1 MCIFIDFINESGGKL
16 IDYIELLIIRTIKA
30 VNLNVV
36 CEIPLSGVA
45 SLILMLT
52 SAVSRVT
59 SNSSGDDI
67 LAALESNS
75 SGKFNHGPPNSLRSL
90 ASDALEDLR
99 EDARLPRCTCKNA
112 DRRLCQPPP
121 GEDVC
126 VISSTSSA
134 SLSFSFFRLYNFN
147 FDS

>member
-1 MCIFIDFINESGGKL
+1 MNSIEVDYFIVTLNRYGSIIIIMQMDQSIVSTNK
-16 IDYIELLIIRTIKA
+16 IEA
-30 VNLNVV
+30 FV
-36 CEIPLSGVA
+36 PFSGVA

-52 SAVSRVT
+52 SAASRVV

-75 SGKFNHGPPNSLRSL
+75 SGKFSHGPPNSLRSL

-99 EDARLPRCTCKNA
+99 DDARLPRCTCRNA
-112 DRRLCQPPP
+112 DKRLCQPPP
-121 GEDVC
+121 GDDVW

-134 SLSFSFFRLYNFN
+134 SCSFSFFLLCK
-147 FDS
+147 

>member
-1 MCIFIDFINESGGKL
+1 MRKL
-16 IDYIELLIIRTIKA
+16 NGIYI
-30 VNLNVV
+30 
-36 CEIPLSGVA
+36 PFSGVA
-45 SLILMLT
+45 SPILMLT

-59 SNSSGDDI
+59 SNSSIDDI

-75 SGKFNHGPPNSLRSL
+75 SGKLSHGPPNSLRSL

-99 EDARLPRCTCKNA
+99 EDARLPRCTCRNA

-121 GEDVC
+121 GDDVC

-134 SLSFSFFRLYNFN
+134 SRSFSFFRLCNVNKNSEHEYSNKSTIKKVSEFEICAMLLI
-147 FDS
+147 